1 VTIIDPLLNG
11 SEDAFRYEQHPVN
24 VAVDWFWT
32 RIAPDA
38 KDTSVGGWDS
48 HRNDLVSG
56 KLTAQGLPR
65 GVDTLVKEARLV
77 DFDTCIVDRAS
88 GDRQGDALQQREV
101 DPGRSTAAPGV
112 RRNDP

>member
-1 VTIIDPLLNG
+1 MLIHAGSRTLPVTILDPLLNG
-11 SEDAFRYEQHPVN
+11 LEDAFPYAQHSVN

-56 KLTAQGLPR
+56 KADGAGLPR
-65 GVDTLVKEARLV
+65 GVDTLVKE
-77 DFDTCIVDRAS
+77 
-88 GDRQGDALQQREV
+88 GALMQTNR
-101 DPGRSTAAPGV
+101 
-112 RRNDP
+112 